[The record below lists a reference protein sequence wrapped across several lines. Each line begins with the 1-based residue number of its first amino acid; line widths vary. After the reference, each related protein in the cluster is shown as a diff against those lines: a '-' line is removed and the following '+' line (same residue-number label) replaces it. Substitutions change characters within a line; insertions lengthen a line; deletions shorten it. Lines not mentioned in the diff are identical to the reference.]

1 MRKRTGTLSKRILC
15 WILCLAMILPGI
27 TIPTFAAASQ
37 QSASSD
43 ATGTE
48 PYVSTEST
56 SIGGVT
62 YNINRTT
69 RYVGNRTYEIQIEL
83 SSSMS
88 VKDYALN
95 REYAQNGY
103 FTVQKDGWYLLEL
116 WGGTGSDGQ
125 DTIQLSLGIIPG
137 LYPGGNG
144 GDSGYVY
151 AKVYLLAG
159 QTLVWSIGTHGE
171 QSESYDDAGGGA
183 NGDGGTHGDVG
194 LYTVG
199 GGGGYSVFYLL
210 EKGDNF
216 QSSWVTSTSVSIPE
230 SLRLSRYLL
239 IAGGGGGGG
248 AGCGSIIVNG
258 DVKEPD
264 GGDGGRV
271 RSTGGID
278 LTQGGYDVPG
288 YVFAGSDGSSSGTS
302 VAYVGR
308 GGTSVPGEVCATW
321 LSNTDSSKA
330 PNDWTGLANPA
341 AAPGAGGAGN
351 LRGGGGGA
359 GYAGGSGGIMASAFS
374 AAHVGGGGGGSSFI
388 AASANGKAIEFRS
401 LSDEENEFLLGFSN
415 KPALQGGAAHVTYLG
430 EEGMDVGALED
441 SVTLSTKI
449 SKYFDIRSASA
460 LLKDGSSSSVL
471 IGKLGEGDTFSVSD
485 PQNGYVTLTAQ
496 GLSIRPE
503 TVSEGQTTTVIIR
516 VKAKETFVG
525 GNNVEMV
532 ESSANGVVMTFIRP
546 DNLEEGSLSSDHNA
560 NKSHN
565 YVNVPLSTKMVT
577 YSYTTSNR
585 KKTYKISDLYD
596 DSYAG
601 LRTAI
606 SNKTA
611 GEDYDYIS
619 SIGTYSIKNLQTNT
633 TYTSTDTEEN
643 STQLSLTDTGVT
655 RFRYTV
661 SYTVTL
667 TSEAWDTTTVGPA
680 IPQTTT
686 VSETPSI
693 NIVAVN
699 TAEFD
704 ELTVTGSKAL
714 SYTGEN
720 YEFSVTVDQTT
731 NEILLPAT
739 AETVTYTSDAEASWE
754 APTDGWYLFQIWGG
768 NGGYSGTATIYGV
781 YNTDAESESK
791 SVGRGSGGNG
801 GYIYGA
807 VYLAKGDTIDY
818 TLGKVGST
826 GGNTSARL
834 SSTGYRNYRNLGSGV
849 GGGGYASTLIYND
862 TVLLIA
868 GGGGGA
874 GSSSL
879 TVAEG
884 SADENLYSDPATRT
898 GNPSTETSNVLNTAY
913 PFTSTDSPY
922 RGGNG
927 KSNHSGSCSVFI
939 VPIPS
944 ATAGDAGSGGTS
956 YYNTA
961 LDGGYD
967 TTGTA
972 LELSDTA
979 RLYMEEIAAENSSKG
994 SDLNGRMTVTLLE
1007 SADSASQLEKLYN
1020 ISVSGTI
1027 SRYFDISNIE
1037 MTSLQSASKVST
1049 SSVENGDGTTTVTK
1063 INYNDSDGDSV
1074 VDEGEEISRF
1084 SYKIVVDP
1092 ATQTSEWQVFDT
1104 DYIPEVA
1111 NITDTT
1117 MQYTTS
1123 LIFSLTLIPKEGFLG
1138 GNDVPVLVYDGT
1150 REIDADNRVYNGVR
1164 INQKNSETDEIY
1176 FMNLAA
1182 QGPTDFANVAMSYDL
1197 LEIFSV
1203 EDRTVRLGDN
1213 VNTSDLYTFTPP
1225 TYEGEDAWK
1234 AEFVEFQAPTEET
1247 YSPTQTTVYTPTA
1260 KLAPK
1265 NAAEKAVIVAG
1276 LEALECALPAT
1287 VWVEIPVTYSLTNIS
1302 PGGVE
1307 WILYGT
1313 PLDTKLTPDT
1323 GYALP
1328 PDLTVTQTND
1338 PSTAVDHDWNAESG
1352 ALYIQSVEVPLTVE
1366 ATAEVKTYKAFLV
1379 YPQSFG
1385 STTAIT
1391 EEICTLEAGASL
1403 DAVWARAA
1411 EVKAEAD
1418 AQLVGIEGYA
1428 FEWQS
1433 DVDDPS
1439 TPEVEH
1445 RQAMPAYNLY
1455 ITGSYERLLCALT
1468 IHYVYT
1474 DSTEAAPDY
1483 NGNVLFGNP
1492 YSVPSPILD
1501 GYTADQPIVSGLMNA
1516 GTVTITVTYTK
1527 AEGMLTILYVKPDGS
1542 AAAPTY
1548 QESVGTGNPYSVTSP
1563 TVGGYSLLDS
1573 EQQVISGTMTE
1584 AGLTIQVDYVPNRYQ
1599 VHFTYAYGAG
1609 SYGGDDRL
1617 KDIDF
1622 SAATISG
1629 DSPRTVE
1636 FDKPYTYNPLTEKYD
1651 GLPTPQIAGYTFA
1664 GWYTDAALTSA
1675 FDSDPGTTVV
1685 GEEMLDLAEGE
1696 QFTLYAKWE
1705 PTSFT
1710 LMVEFA
1716 LDYVDGDFLPD
1727 LDGDGEAETEE
1738 EILALFASSY
1748 NTTQSVQFGT
1758 TVLLHYGDLTAQEG
1772 QLCIQMPQLTGY
1784 TAYIYYNSAT
1794 QESIATDGTPYE
1806 FSMPGQHR
1814 RVLITFSINHYDITF
1829 RDEPHANVIYS
1840 DADTSTVADDSFS
1853 TTWKVI
1859 TVKHN
1864 EAPIYDYASYT
1875 TPNKSAREAYSY
1887 VFLGWSESAET
1898 EQQSINVS
1906 HAYEKGVTQSHSFAA
1921 ATSDATYYSCYRAT
1935 ENILRIKLNTNYV
1948 TYYTN
1953 VADAIKYAETN
1964 MVSAPVMTFRRNS
1977 GNGTV
1982 VDLDVYG
1989 RLVFGNTYTTQTAR
2003 SLSIDLNGL
2012 TLTCTSGP
2020 ALENT
2025 ISSYISISFT
2035 NNGTILVG
2043 GEDVS
2048 GDVTAM
2054 RVGANT
2060 LTFSSPVTVKAVS
2073 KDGRAIAVEQQGA
2086 STVSMANST
2095 ATLEAKGASAYG
2107 IHSETGNGTL
2117 SMSYGLINVTGVE
2130 EAYGLYGLS
2139 YVTIS
2144 NTSGITVTASGEDAL
2159 ACGIYGST
2167 GGTLGSSTNT
2177 KITVSAPSGTG
2188 YGLIATG
2195 SRSMSTLTL
2204 TVNARD
2210 AIGVQVREGGTL
2222 TLSSSSTRLNV
2233 TGSNSAI
2240 GVEIQSGGALTN
2252 STTLTTAIQVI
2263 ANDGDAYGIW
2273 NEGTVNS
2280 LYSPLNVQASGDAYG
2295 IYNAGSITTLSN
2307 SITVSS
2313 TGNGDVCG
2321 IHNTGSITTLSTTL
2335 TETANGNGT
2344 ACGIRNEGSIASL
2357 AATLTADAKGTGN
2370 AYGFYNAGGT
2380 VTVSGVSKLTVNAT
2394 STGGSGYGL
2403 YGDGGSFGQSGEDES
2418 TYLGVGVIAGSTYGI
2433 YSTDGNLYVRGYEL
2447 YFKGSSE
2454 ANALE
2459 GATIFTGFFEAPVPD
2474 SDTAHA
2480 GYYRLGINVTLT
2492 FVTNGGT
2499 EIESIT
2505 AINGSKITAPSNP
2518 TKAGYNFAAW
2528 CSDEAL
2534 GTSASVPTVMP
2545 NQDTT
2550 LYAKWSLITYR
2561 YTFSDGSSSESSGS
2575 SVKIVYHWNRSY
2587 LLSIKNSTT
2596 SNIANIPTN
2605 DICDP
2610 ATNNVLDL
2618 TFVAANDSTVC
2629 YIHRGWYLS
2638 SNISKSNHVILGS
2651 DLSAYADAN
2660 GEVHLYAGWK
2670 RLASRKSN
2678 EVFSTDSTKVFS
2690 KPSGPRQYIYYAV
2703 PADGN
2708 YTITVKGLTGTTKIC
2723 GFTFDYDAIGSV
2735 TSSSNIS
2742 VIYNGS
2748 AIAQTGAQFSA
2759 GKTGTLTVTGAVRGQ
2774 IIGLYTENS
2783 STTTFNLYIS
2793 DYSNGGISALPQPTV
2808 PGNGSG
2814 SPAPVFTYNVEM
2826 GENGVVTLPM
2836 AEYDET
2842 YTAATHRFA
2851 GWKSETSPILMQLTP
2866 ELIAQLPEWQDSSN
2880 LETLV
2885 LDPQWESR
2893 IWNAYISG
2901 SRDFSAFTTT
2911 DEVTVKDNATL
2922 SVRFVQVAASANA
2935 MILKLAKGLPVGT
2948 ILTLIDRSGSLPVYY
2963 TYTVTDVSA
2972 TQIPLASF
2980 VRMDTKEAFAAGYSS
2995 DMIVQICYTN
3005 ADVKLSSD
3013 EIGLYDADDATPQ
3026 AGHAYGLIDTSPT
3039 ESTASDATFDYETVH
3054 TVNLTLPDLSGKSF
3068 GANDRVYLVIRWED
3082 GLSMASGASFT
3093 VADYTTTLYG
3103 DAFAITS
3110 LGRVS
3115 ETIASTALTLTVDLG
3130 TMRQNEFNGRSFC
3143 YEICVVPET
3152 YAEKTF
3158 FGTQMQTVMR
3168 VTQSVTLTETPY
3180 VGTANTSVQRLTAG
3194 DTLRLDRIVIDG
3206 EAVDSTNTDLTLF
3219 LYQMV
3224 DTDVARGL
3232 MVTEACTTL
3241 FDSSAGLSVTE
3252 NGLMASDGSLPIN
3265 GGTFEALISADATP
3279 GTYYL
3284 YLVLGNKTVP
3294 LKFTVSAASQEAS

>member
-48 PYVSTEST
+48 PYVSTESS

-137 LYPGGNG
+137 LYPGGDG
-144 GDSGYVY
+144 GASGYVY

-171 QSESYDDAGGGA
+171 QSQTFDDAGGGA
-183 NGDGGTHGDVG
+183 NGDGGTHGDQG
-194 LYTVG
+194 MYTVG
-199 GGGGYSVFYLL
+199 GGGGYSVIYLL
-210 EKGDNF
+210 EEGDGF
-216 QSSWVTSTSVSIPE
+216 QSSWVTNTSINIPE
-230 SLRLSRYLL
+230 PLRLTRYLL

-248 AGCGSIIVNG
+248 AGCGSILING
-258 DVKEPD
+258 DVQEPD
-264 GGDGGRV
+264 GGNGGRV
-271 RSTGGID
+271 RATGGID

-302 VAYVGR
+302 TAYVGR
-308 GGTSVPGEVCATW
+308 GGTAVPGQVNETW
-321 LSNTDSSKA
+321 LANTDSSKA
-330 PNDWTGLANPA
+330 PNDWADLANPA
-341 AAPGAGGAGN
+341 AAPGAGGSGN

-359 GYAGGSGGIMASAFS
+359 GYAGGSGGIMASALS

-388 AASANGKAIEFRS
+388 AASANGKDIEFRS
-401 LSDEENEFLLGFSN
+401 LTSEENGFLLGFGN
-415 KPALQGGAAHVTYLG
+415 KPTMQGGAAHVTYLG
-430 EEGMDVGALED
+430 EEGLDVGALED

-643 STQLSLTDTGVT
+643 TTQLSLTDTGVT

-834 SSTGYRNYRNLGSGV
+834 SSTGYKNYRNLGSGV

-884 SADENLYSDPATRT
+884 SADENLYSDTATRT

-944 ATAGDAGSGGTS
+944 ATAGGAGSGGTS

-972 LELSDTA
+972 LELSNTA

-1203 EDRTVRLGDN
+1203 EDRTVRLGDS

-1328 PDLTVTQTND
+1328 PALTVTQTND

-1439 TPEVEH
+1439 TSEVEH
-1445 RQAMPAYNLY
+1445 RQVMPAYNLY

-1542 AAAPTY
+1542 TAAPMH

-1563 TVGGYSLLDS
+1563 SVDGYSLLNS

-1599 VHFTYAYGAG
+1599 VYFTYAYGAG

-1748 NTTQSVQFGT
+1748 NTTQSVPFGT
-1758 TVLLHYGDLTAQEG
+1758 AVLLHYGDLTAQEG

-1814 RVLITFSINHYDITF
+1814 RVLITFSINYYDITF
-1829 RDEPHANVIYS
+1829 RDEPHTNVIYS
-1840 DADTSTVADDSFS
+1840 DADTSTVADDAFS
-1853 TTWKVI
+1853 TTWKVLS
-1859 TVKHN
+1859 VKHN
-1864 EAPIYDYASYT
+1864 ETPLYDYASYT

-1887 VFLGWSESAET
+1887 VFLGWSESSET
-1898 EQQSINVS
+1898 EQSSISVS
-1906 HAYEKGVTQSHSFAA
+1906 HAYEKGVTSSHSFAV
-1921 ATSDATYYSCYRAT
+1921 ATGDATYYTCYRAS
-1935 ENILRIKLNTNYV
+1935 ENILSIKLSTNYV

-1964 MVSAPVMTFRRNS
+1964 MASAPVMTFRRNS
-1977 GNGTV
+1977 GNGSV
-1982 VDLDVYG
+1982 IDLDVYG
-1989 RLVFGNTYTTQTAR
+1989 RMVFGNTYTTQTAR
-2003 SLSIDLNGL
+2003 TVTVNLNGM
-2012 TLTCTSGP
+2012 TLTSTTGP

-2025 ISSYISISFT
+2025 ISSYISVTFST
-2035 NNGTILVG
+2035 SNGTITVG
-2043 GEDVS
+2043 GEDIS

-2054 RVGANT
+2054 RIGANT
-2060 LTFSSPVTVKAVS
+2060 LTLSSSVTVQAIS
-2073 KDGRAIAVEQQGA
+2073 KDGKAVAVEQLGA
-2086 STVSMANST
+2086 A
-2095 ATLEAKGASAYG
+2095 
-2107 IHSETGNGTL
+2107 TL
-2117 SMSYGLINVTGVE
+2117 SMSNATAALYAKGESAYGVESTAGTGILSMTYGLINAEGVE
-2130 EAYGLYGLS
+2130 AAYGAYDLLS
-2139 YVTIS
+2139 VAVS

-2188 YGLIATG
+2188 YGVIALG
-2195 SRSMSTLTL
+2195 SRSLSNLNL
-2204 TVNARD
+2204 TVNARN

-2222 TLSSSSTRLNV
+2222 TLSNSGTRLNV
-2233 TGSNSAI
+2233 TGSDSAI
-2240 GVEIQSGGALTN
+2240 GVQIQSGGALTN
-2252 STTLTTAIQVI
+2252 TVTLTTAIAVT
-2263 ANDGDAYGIW
+2263 ATNGNTYGVY

-2280 LYSPLNVQASGDAYG
+2280 LYSPLNVEASGDTYGVYNAGSVTSLSNTVTATSTHNNNAYG
-2295 IYNAGSITTLSN
+2295 IYN
-2307 SITVSS
+2307 
-2313 TGNGDVCG
+2313 
-2321 IHNTGSITTLSTTL
+2321 
-2335 TETANGNGT
+2335 
-2344 ACGIRNEGSIASL
+2344 EGSISALSV
-2357 AATLTADAKGTGN
+2357 TLTATAQGSGN

-2380 VTVSGVSKLTVNAT
+2380 VTASGVSKLTVNAT

-2561 YTFSDGSSSESSGS
+2561 YTFSDGSGESSGS
-2575 SVKIVYHWNRSY
+2575 SVTIVYHWNKPY
-2587 LLSIKNSTT
+2587 LQKHYSSNSAEY
-2596 SNIANIPTN
+2596 SSLP

-2610 ATNNVLDL
+2610 TTNNVLDL
-2618 TFVAANDSTVC
+2618 TFVAPNDKEKI
-2629 YIHRGWYLS
+2629 YIHRGWYTSSLTVNQSTYVSLS
-2638 SNISKSNHVILGS
+2638 D
-2651 DLSAYADAN
+2651 DLSHLADSN

-2670 RLASRKSN
+2670 RLAAS
-2678 EVFSTDSTKVFS
+2678 VAVHGFDIDGTDIQTV
-2690 KPSGPRQYIYYAV
+2690 SGGRHYVYYVA
-2703 PADGN
+2703 PKAGT
-2708 YTITVKGLTGTTKIC
+2708 YKITVKVGSSGTPGKLYGLVFKHNDSSI
-2723 GFTFDYDAIGSV
+2723 
-2735 TSSSNIS
+2735 TSTA
-2742 VIYNGS
+2742 IYNPNGKELSYPSGS
-2748 AIAQTGAQFSA
+2748 
-2759 GKTGTLTVTGAVRGQ
+2759 GTPVSMVNGSTYTVTTSQCVAGDVIA
-2774 IIGLYTENS
+2774 LM
-2783 STTTFNLYIS
+2783 FNDSNVNVNVSIS

-2814 SPAPVFTYNVEM
+2814 SSNPVFTYNVEM

-2893 IWNAYISG
+2893 IWNAYISD

-2922 SVRFVQVAASANA
+2922 SVRFVQVAASAQA
-2935 MILKLAKGLPVGT
+2935 MTLKLAKGLPVGT
-2948 ILTLIDRSGSLPVYY
+2948 VLTLIDRSGALPVYY
-2963 TYTVTDVSA
+2963 TYTVTDASA
-2972 TQIPLASF
+2972 AQIPLTSF
-2980 VRMDTKEAFAAGYSS
+2980 VRMDTKEAFVAGYSS

-3026 AGHAYGLIDTSPT
+3026 AGHAYGLIDTAPT

-3115 ETIASTALTLTVDLG
+3115 ETIASTALTLTVDLS

-3284 YLVLGNKTVP
+3284 YLVLGNKTIP